1 VFIVVR
7 HDITDQKGFFGAAE
21 AVTKGVPQGLK
32 VLQFLPSTEG
42 REAICL
48 WEATS
53 LDAVKGYLEPKTTGL
68 SKNVYYAVDSKVAM
82 GLPVHA

>member
-1 VFIVVR
+1 MFIVVR

-21 AVTKGVPQGLK
+21 AVTKAVPQGLK
-32 VLQFLPSTEG
+32 VVQFLPSTEG

-53 LDAVKGYLEPKTTGL
+53 VDAVKSYLEPKTTGL
-68 SKNVYYAVDSKVAM
+68 SKNAYYAVDSKVAM